1 LPKTCIDIHRLK
13 EIKIMSAQKGIT
25 LTKFINDAIE
35 EKLRRETSQVK
46 LETFARGNEE

>member
-1 LPKTCIDIHRLK
+1 LPKTCINIHRLK

-25 LTKFINDAIE
+25 ATKFINDAIE

-46 LETFARGNEE
+46 LDTFSEVRE